1 MKKKSILFLSD
12 SYKYSHAPTYKSG
25 VTNVYSYLESRGGK
39 YKETVFVLLQYY
51 LKEYLIGQVITKED
65 IDKAEQFC
73 EAHFGRKDVFNRVG
87 WEYILNKYNGKLPL
101 RIKAVPEGSVIPV
114 SNILM
119 SIEATDPKCYWL
131 VNFVET
137 LLMKIWYPI
146 TIATQSR
153 EIKKTI
159 LETLEKTGTPE
170 SIDFKCHDFGYRG
183 VTSEEQ
189 AAIGAAA
196 HLFNFMGTDTIAGI
210 FLLQDYYKA
219 GMCGFSIP
227 ATEHSIMCSF
237 GRNHEIE
244 ACENFLNTYP
254 TGLIACVSDT
264 YNIYECCEHI
274 WGTALRDKVLYRKGT
289 LVIRPDSGD
298 FFEVVPR
305 VLDILC
311 KKFGC
316 YEKKGYKVL
325 NDHVRVI
332 QGDGMDPNTIRDL
345 YHHINRLGWSSD
357 NLTVGSGGGLLMK
370 DVNRDTQ
377 KFAIK
382 ASAVEMNS
390 EEWVGIYKSPVTDP
404 GKKSKMGRL
413 KLVKDFEGKFK
424 TIPEAEYGKDELVTV
439 FENGELLVEYTLD
452 EIKQRIKHESE
463 TK

>member
-1 MKKKSILFLSD
+1 MEKRSIIFRSD
-12 SYKYSHAPTYKSG
+12 SYKYSHAQAYKPSI
-25 VTNVYSYLESRGGK
+25 TNVYSYLESRGGR
-39 YKETVFVLLQYY
+39 YNETVWFGLQYY
-51 LKEYLIGQVITKED
+51 LKEYLAGVVLTQDD
-65 IDKAEQFC
+65 INKAEKFC
-73 EAHFGRKDVFNRVG
+73 EAHFGRKDVFNKEG
-87 WEYILNKYNGKLPL
+87 WQYILDKYKGKLPL
-101 RIKAVPEGSVIPV
+101 RIKAVPEGSIIPK

-119 SIEATDPKCYWL
+119 SIETTDPHCFWL

-153 EIKKTI
+153 EIRKTI

-170 SIDFKCHDFGYRG
+170 TIDFKCHDFGYRG

-189 AAIGAAA
+189 AALGSAA
-196 HLFNFMGTDTIAGI
+196 HLLSFMGTDTIAGI

-219 GMCGFSIP
+219 EMCGFSIP
-227 ATEHSIMCSF
+227 ATEHSIICSF
-237 GRNHEIE
+237 GRNHEID

-274 WGTALRDKVLYRKGT
+274 WGGALREKVLYRDGT

-298 FFEVVPR
+298 YFEVIPK
-305 VLDILC
+305 VLDILY

-325 NDHVRVI
+325 NDHVRII
-332 QGDGMDPNTIRDL
+332 QGDGMDANSIRDL

-357 NLTVGSGGGLLMK
+357 NLAVGSGGGLLMK
-370 DVNRDTQ
+370 NVDRDTQ

-382 ASAVEMNS
+382 ASAIEYNQ
-390 EEWVGIYKSPVTDP
+390 EWLGIFKSPVTDP
-404 GKKSKMGRL
+404 GKKSKVGRL
-413 KLVKDFEGKFK
+413 KLIKDFEGKYK
-424 TIPEAEYGKDELVTV
+424 TVSGEEYGKDELVTV

-452 EIKQRIKHESE
+452 EIKQRLK
-463 TK
+463 